1 MQTKTNINKFLSFY
15 MYLQSSPLPQPSSS
29 SADQVSVNQSVSD
42 RPGTSTQSCVQMET
56 GNRSTGTG
64 THPHMDTGNEA
75 VTAVN
80 QSTEAGAQ
88 SQIPDCDPVDYA
100 VVNRCLQEPVLCRDA
115 SETKMPS
122 LLQEVHAAAD
132 PQDSVEALSVVL
144 HVLMLETGYVNK
156 SQVSKV
162 HILTSTYILSFHLK
176 VRLTW

>member
-1 MQTKTNINKFLSFY
+1 MQTKSSINKFLSFY
-15 MYLQSSPLPQPSSS
+15 LQSSPLSQPSSS

-42 RPGTSTQSCVQMET
+42 RPGASTQSCVHEQMET
-56 GNRSTGTG
+56 GNQSTGTG
-64 THPHMDTGNEA
+64 THPHMDAGNEA
-75 VTAVN
+75 VTA
-80 QSTEAGAQ
+80 EAGAQ

-100 VVNRCLQEPVLCRDA
+100 VVNRCLQEPVLCRDS

-162 HILTSTYILSFHLK
+162 HILTILTSTYIPSFHLK
-176 VRLTW
+176 VRLT